1 MSRSISTI
9 QSLML
14 ADIAADPVLGPQL
27 TSISKRAYF
36 NLLTFIFATC
46 TFLLESLI
54 DIFKTSVEATAAGAA
69 PASQAWMQAQVLKF
83 QYSPVVPQIV
93 QLINFAPAYTTV
105 DPTLQIISR
114 ASVVTTVA
122 GAVLIKVA
130 TGNPPGALNSS
141 QLSALQDYVDTV
153 GATIDYTVS
162 SSAADELYIQ
172 ADVYYQGQYSAIISQ
187 NVILAINTYLANL
200 PFNGQ
205 LKVSDIELTIRN
217 VQGVNDCV
225 LKNVSARTDAEP
237 FVDGIFL
244 VQDEQWIS
252 RMYSTVAGYIIG
264 ETTSGDTLADSLNF
278 IAQ

>member
-1 MSRSISTI
+1 MARSINTI

-54 DIFKTSVEATAAGAA
+54 DIFKTSVEATAASAA

-130 TGNPPGALNSS
+130 TGNPPGPLNGS
-141 QLSALQDYVDTV
+141 QLSALQDYVDMV

-205 LKVSDIELTIRN
+205 LKASDIELTIRN

-225 LKNVSARTDAEP
+225 LKNVSARTDSEP

-252 RMYSTVAGYIIG
+252 RVYSAFAGYIIP
-264 ETTSGDTLADSLNF
+264 ETTTGDTLADSLNF